1 MYYIVQWQKWNWG
14 AFEPGQELLF
24 TNSFAGERLDTS
36 RTSFAHVHA
45 GTCQS
50 GHFILIGDRVF
61 QWVFEKNVFLRE
73 NCERKLLFLRI
84 SNIQSKAIFAEGS
97 DMLII
102 MLKLKWKMMMTNSMI
117 QLQRWQIQWQWY
129 VLFNVVTWSTPGGA
143 AVLLVYQQRD
153 HDAAPA
159 IIAIIIGGFYLREI
173 SSIKVCTPAEEE
185 AIALKACGNKYK
197 YCKKIVCRCPKQRE
211 NDTNRSVSLKSNP

>member
-1 MYYIVQWQKWNWG
+1 MLYIVQRQKWNWG

-24 TNSFAGERLDTS
+24 ANSFAGERLDTS

-102 MLKLKWKMMMTNSMI
+102 MLKLKWW
-117 QLQRWQIQWQWY
+117 WQIQWYNYNDGKYNDNDMFCSMLWPGRLQE
-129 VLFNVVTWSTPGGA
+129 VQQFSSST
-143 AVLLVYQQRD
+143 
-153 HDAAPA
+153 
-159 IIAIIIGGFYLREI
+159 
-173 SSIKVCTPAEEE
+173 SSGIMM
-185 AIALKACGNKYK
+185 LHL
-197 YCKKIVCRCPKQRE
+197 Q
-211 NDTNRSVSLKSNP
+211 